1 MMRGAREMCTDFMGV
16 WTGKWVA
23 WVAFRLD
30 RAGRRCLESVN
41 EVAKRG
47 LPMYGQM
54 AGVFFI
60 FLRF

>member
-1 MMRGAREMCTDFMGV
+1 MMRGAREMGTDFMGV

-23 WVAFRLD
+23 WVAFRPV
-30 RAGRRCLESVN
+30 RVGRRCLESVN

-54 AGVFFI
+54 EGVFFI